1 MVGLSTLD
9 GLRGIVA
16 ACVCAGVVAWAAG
29 PALADDG
36 TNPSYPGSTLH
47 ITVNQVAATEAIV
60 TATGTNVPLMLEGQP
75 TLNDFQLQLF
85 EDNETLLPFPCYQDY
100 GDELNTA
107 VNNDL
112 AVRFLTQGTAS
123 EGDGGPFTISLP
135 VPLYAT
141 GPLRF
146 CVYNSDNFTD
156 TTAWSTA
163 DITVA
168 SASQGANAKPVALS
182 RPRVRRSGRLLR
194 CSPGRWSGSPASYK
208 YRWAVV
214 HRAGVAGRN
223 AGLAVT
229 RELHDHNVECSVSAR
244 NSAGSTTATSP
255 PFKVA

>member
-1 MVGLSTLD
+1 V
-9 GLRGIVA
+9 VVVV
-16 ACVCAGVVAWAAG
+16 CVCAGVVASASG

-47 ITVNQVAATEAIV
+47 ITVTQVAATEAIV
-60 TATGTNVPLMLEGQP
+60 TGTGTNVPLTLEGQP

-85 EDNETLLPFPCYQDY
+85 EENETLVPFPCYEDY

-112 AVRFLTQGTAS
+112 AVTFLTQGTVS

-141 GPLRF
+141 GPVRF
-146 CVYNSDNFTD
+146 CAYNSDNFTD

-168 SASQGANAKPVALS
+168 SGSQGANAKPAASS
-182 RPRVRRSGRLLR
+182 RPRVKRSGRLLR
-194 CSPGRWSGSPASYK
+194 CSPGHWSGSPASYK
-208 YRWAVV
+208 YRWVVV
-214 HRAGVAGRN
+214 HKAGVAGRN
-223 AGLAVT
+223 ASLTVT
-229 RELHDHNVECSVSAR
+229 RRLRGHRVECWVTAK

-255 PFKVA
+255 PFNVA